1 MLDRRLLPLALSL
14 LVCVSCLLVQSP
26 SRAAPA
32 KKVYAGVYLHDVA
45 KFDQKDGVF
54 DADFELW
61 VKWLG
66 DFDPAELRIAN
77 AAETERQEKGK
88 EKDGEWQSMRW
99 RVRGT
104 MRGEFPVQNFPFD
117 SQTLQIVLELPEKYG
132 ELVPDLAGS
141 GMRER
146 FSVTGWLYE
155 PFFTPRVAQ
164 ETYRSDLGGIIGEGR
179 PTAVRRAAFE
189 VTLSRPLLTAGIKLF
204 LPLLVILMVAVV
216 ALFIHPKELE
226 VRAAVGVTALL
237 ACFAFQFAVADSMPN
252 VAYITLADIL
262 FLVSYAI
269 CAVLMAVSVAGFWLH
284 EHDKEKAW
292 QRLDVAGLIAFP
304 FVMAITA
311 FAAIPSS
318 ALAPEPLA
326 AAYQAPRPK
335 SEREVVRIGVNTLPR
350 PVGGVISR
358 GVFWAVTR
366 AEPDG
371 TQLPVLVEQVP
382 AITNDSLRFLADGTL
397 AVKWRLRRNLY
408 WSDGKPLTAED
419 LKFALDVSPDARI
432 QEIKVVDSR
441 ELIVRF
447 KERVAAALLPI
458 TPLPK
463 HALEEVFKKGG
474 GFEAVREFRMK
485 NVLPGAG
492 PYRIAEF
499 VPNERALLEA
509 NPHFIGDPPSISR
522 IEIRR
527 FKSDAALLEAFEK
540 GSIDLIM
547 PGAITPEN
555 AAAFAK
561 KRLGVVNLKPSEVLM
576 FLHPDLKNPLLA
588 RRDVRAALLKAI
600 DRDRMRNEVFGE
612 AAASAP
618 IAHIPVPGPVPE
630 GAQVLAFDT
639 EGARAEIAKL
649 GAAGARMPLVHGS
662 TPIERAVVPHLVRDL
677 AAAGITLEPRQTDDV
692 NSEFRKRK
700 HGGLLLMSR
709 TSARE
714 DEPER
719 SWNVPLVEG
728 RSDRNF
734 RSDAFTDEIVKLIE
748 REERALYPERREQ
761 IRDLLYVAFSKN
773 LPLLPLMFLADQIV
787 APPELRGW
795 EVGGGG
801 RNFGI
806 TLERWNFAAS
816 APGAKR

>member
-1 MLDRRLLPLALSL
+1 
-14 LVCVSCLLVQSP
+14 
-26 SRAAPA
+26 
-32 KKVYAGVYLHDVA
+32 
-45 KFDQKDGVF
+45 
-54 DADFELW
+54 
-61 VKWLG
+61 
-66 DFDPAELRIAN
+66 
-77 AAETERQEKGK
+77 
-88 EKDGEWQSMRW
+88 
-99 RVRGT
+99 
-104 MRGEFPVQNFPFD
+104 
-117 SQTLQIVLELPEKYG
+117 
-132 ELVPDLAGS
+132 
-141 GMRER
+141 
-146 FSVTGWLYE
+146 
-155 PFFTPRVAQ
+155 
-164 ETYRSDLGGIIGEGR
+164 
-179 PTAVRRAAFE
+179 
-189 VTLSRPLLTAGIKLF
+189 
-204 LPLLVILMVAVV
+204 VILMVAVV

-269 CAVLMAVSVAGFWLH
+269 CAALMTVSVAGFWLH
-284 EHDKEKAW
+284 EHDKIKAW
-292 QRLDVAGLIAFP
+292 QRLDVGGLIAFP
-304 FVMAITA
+304 FVMAATA
-311 FAAIPSS
+311 FFAIPSS
-318 ALAPEPLA
+318 ALEPEPLA
-326 AAYQAPRPK
+326 PAYQAPRPK
-335 SEREVVRIGVNTLPR
+335 SERDVVRVGVNTLPR
-350 PVGGVISR
+350 PMGGLFSR

-371 TQLPVLVEQVP
+371 TNMPVLAEQVP

-397 AVKWRLRRNLY
+397 AVTWRLRRNLF
-408 WSDGKPLTAED
+408 WSDGKPLTAND
-419 LKFALDVSPDARI
+419 LKFALEVSPDQRI
-432 QEIKVVDSR
+432 QEIKVVSDR
-441 ELIVRF
+441 ELVVRY

-458 TPLPK
+458 TPLPR
-463 HALEEVFKKGG
+463 HALQEAFKKGG
-474 GFEAVREFRMK
+474 FESVRDFRMK

-499 VPNERALLEA
+499 VPNERAVLEA
-509 NPHFIGDPPSISR
+509 NPHFIGDPPSVSR

-527 FKSDAALLEAFEK
+527 FKTDEALLEAFEK
-540 GSIDLIM
+540 GKIDLVM
-547 PGAITPEN
+547 PGAITPES
-555 AAAFAK
+555 AANFAK
-561 KRLGVVNLKPSEVLM
+561 KRPGVVNLKPSEVLM

-588 RRDVRAALLKAI
+588 RRDVRAALLRAL
-600 DRDRMRNEVFGE
+600 DRERMRNEVFGE
-612 AAASAP
+612 AASAAP
-618 IAHIPVPGPVPE
+618 VAHIPVGGPVPE
-630 GAQVLAFDT
+630 GTQVTAF
-639 EGARAEIAKL
+639 EAEAARAELAKL

-677 AAAGITLEPRQTDDV
+677 SAAGITLEPREVEDV
-692 NSEFRKRK
+692 NTEFRKRK

-719 SWNVPLVEG
+719 SWNVPLIEG

-734 RSDAFTDEIVKLIE
+734 RSDAFTDEIEKLVE

-806 TLERWNFAAS
+806 TLERWHFAAS